1 MELKT
6 IEQFL
11 EKKYS
16 KVDEMSIP
24 RKKAEDICTSLG
36 WQIFEHLVKVLYWED
51 SVNYNKH
58 LNDIDNWINKIDMIE
73 LKPNNKK
80 VQEKDLYNWLY
91 DEFHSSSNQLNKVI
105 NKLNK
110 SYGSLKVINNKESLN
125 IKLKEIYTKLC
136 KDLSLDNF
144 NTIKDYI

>member
-1 MELKT
+1 MELKS

-11 EKKYS
+11 EEKYS
-16 KVDEMSIP
+16 RVNEMSIP

-51 SVNYNKH
+51 FINYNKH

-110 SYGSLKVINNKESLN
+110 SYGLLKVINSKESLSL
-125 IKLKEIYTKLC
+125 KLKEIYSKLC
-136 KDLSLDNF
+136 KDLSLDKF
-144 NTIKDYI
+144 NSIKDYI

>member
-11 EKKYS
+11 EEKYS
-16 KVDEMSIP
+16 KVYEMSIP

-51 SVNYNKH
+51 SINYNKH

-73 LKPNNKK
+73 LKPKNKK

-105 NKLNK
+105 NKLSK
-110 SYGSLKVINNKESLN
+110 SYSSLKVINNKESLN

-136 KDLSLDNF
+136 IDLSSDNF